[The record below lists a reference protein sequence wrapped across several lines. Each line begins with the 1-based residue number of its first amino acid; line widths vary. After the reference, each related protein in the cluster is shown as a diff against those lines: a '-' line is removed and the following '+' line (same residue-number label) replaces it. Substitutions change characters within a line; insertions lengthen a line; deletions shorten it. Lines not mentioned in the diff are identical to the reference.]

1 MPIVEDAFR
10 SVAYPLRL
18 HAGYNALRQLRTE
31 VERTGRKRAFAVCGR
46 SVAGNTNLLSRIE
59 TELGDLY
66 AGAFTAMDKD
76 SSWPAVEAATAAAR
90 HAQADLLVAVGGG
103 SVIVGTR
110 VVAILLAED
119 GDPFELMTQYPA
131 GKPAYSPRLA
141 APKPPIVNVVTTP
154 TSAMNRAGSGLRN
167 DKLGHRMEYYDPK
180 TRPVAI
186 FWDADALLSA
196 PAALVRS
203 TAATGFCSAL
213 RALASPR
220 VNPLVEADRSHAF
233 RLLHRSLP
241 RIMTEP
247 GNVALRIDLCA
258 AALLENRAA
267 DDDQGRRRERDQAAL
282 DAYALATALHVRYDH
297 VPQGESTTAVVPSVT
312 RMTPPKDID
321 GARRIAQALGAW
333 QDGMDPGAAAQATA
347 QSLETLFRDIGMPT
361 RVRELGIAREDLAL
375 LAREAQRNFNA
386 NPGQRADA
394 YAGHLLKL
402 LHAAW

>member
-1 MPIVEDAFR
+1 
-10 SVAYPLRL
+10 
-18 HAGYNALRQLRTE
+18 
-31 VERTGRKRAFAVCGR
+31 
-46 SVAGNTNLLSRIE
+46 
-59 TELGDLY
+59 
-66 AGAFTAMDKD
+66 
-76 SSWPAVEAATAAAR
+76 
-90 HAQADLLVAVGGG
+90 
-103 SVIVGTR
+103 
-110 VVAILLAED
+110 
-119 GDPFELMTQYPA
+119 
-131 GKPAYSPRLA
+131 
-141 APKPPIVNVVTTP
+141 
-154 TSAMNRAGSGLRN
+154 
-167 DKLGHRMEYYDPK
+167 
-180 TRPVAI
+180 
-186 FWDADALLSA
+186 
-196 PAALVRS
+196 
-203 TAATGFCSAL
+203 
-213 RALASPR
+213 
-220 VNPLVEADRSHAF
+220 
-233 RLLHRSLP
+233 
-241 RIMTEP
+241 MTEP